1 MTDTPSHPL
10 PLDPREQ
17 PILDSLTSLR
27 DELTLLKQ
35 DRTSYIKAADVLTLY
50 DKVVDQVTLLTEIRA
65 DKPDEQNRGQL

>member
-17 PILDSLTSLR
+17 PILESLTLLR

-35 DRTSYIKAADVLTLY
+35 DRTTYIKAADVLTLY
-50 DKVVDQVTLLTEIRA
+50 DKVVDQVKLLNEIRA